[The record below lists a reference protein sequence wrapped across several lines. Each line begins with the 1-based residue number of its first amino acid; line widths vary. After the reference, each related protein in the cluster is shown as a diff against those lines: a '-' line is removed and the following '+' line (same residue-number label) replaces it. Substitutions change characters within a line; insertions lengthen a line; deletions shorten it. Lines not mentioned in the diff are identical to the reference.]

1 MIHLPF
7 LIGQLTRRLCAL
19 GIDQN
24 RRHDFLI
31 AVRQIGKAQ
40 VRIHFPDPVAGTLG
54 KITEPRLR
62 LLELLF
68 QLPLLD
74 LIGLQLADVIDGGLQ
89 DGALVLPDV
98 ADDVVIPIGIVGLH
112 KKLK

>member
-1 MIHLPF
+1 MFKGFRAH
-7 LIGQLTRRLCAL
+7 RLL
-19 GIDQN
+19 NEERTFFSNLYLQ
-24 RRHDFLI
+24 FQQEFSVL
-31 AVRQIGKAQ
+31 
-40 VRIHFPDPVAGTLG
+40 
-54 KITEPRLR
+54 RLR